1 MYRIFYW
8 KSVKKGATNP
18 IVILDPNDSNCDNTA
33 SINNGEEFCIRN
45 DLCSLK
51 KEDTGILHSQSTW
64 LNDRIMDAAQKL
76 IFETLGKE
84 RSYHS
89 VLNTQ
94 RKVGILFRPVNQ
106 DHIQLL
112 HGGSSCWFLRFCS
125 SGQMQIC
132 NSLMSSLNRVSW
144 KSGYE
149 LHKNVVGGFGKVT
162 LTSA

>member
-33 SINNGEEFCIRN
+33 SISNGEEFV
-45 DLCSLK
+45 
-51 KEDTGILHSQSTW
+51 
-64 LNDRIMDAAQKL
+64 KL
-76 IFETLGKE
+76 ICETLGEE

-149 LHKNVVGGFGKVT
+149 LHKNVVGEFGKVT